1 MKPRTTRSERAH
13 LWLVAAVAAATS
25 AHCATSEP
33 ELSFGANAG
42 ALCERAC
49 GRIYDTCHL
58 SLGTASG
65 ALSRSQCVDQCR
77 AGSIDGFEMCLS
89 EVACSRDAVV
99 GCFQSVPI
107 RPGTSPMGAD
117 ASAPLNA
124 STPVMDAGAS
134 NPPPPPPPP
143 AYTCATACNQIYNV
157 CNARISQNGTTLT
170 QSGCEQLC
178 ATDARY
184 SNNVACLSTM
194 QCSAGAF
201 GACLSGSGNPPPPP
215 PPPVDS
221 GVTPPRDSG
230 VAPPP
235 PAGSC
240 PALSA
245 PFGRSVGQSV
255 PDFNGV
261 RCSDGGS
268 INYRNTVWCGARLT
282 IVATGSFT

>member
-1 MKPRTTRSERAH
+1 MKRRPTGTRRSH

-25 AHCATSEP
+25 AHCAQSEA
-33 ELSFGANAG
+33 ELSFGAGAG

-77 AGSIDGFEMCLS
+77 AGGIDGYELCLS

-107 RPGTSPMGAD
+107 RPGATPMGD
-117 ASAPLNA
+117 ASAPQDA
-124 STPVMDAGAS
+124 SSPMMMDASA
-134 NPPPPPPPP
+134 PPPPPPPP
-143 AYTCATACNQIYNV
+143 MYSCATACNQIYNV
-157 CNARISQNGTTLT
+157 CQARISQNGTTLS

-178 ATDARY
+178 AMDARY
-184 SNNVACLSTM
+184 RNNVACLSTM
-194 QCSAGAF
+194 QCSAGSF
-201 GACLSGSGNPPPPP
+201 SACLSGSGNPPP

-230 VAPPP
+230 VMPPP

-240 PALSA
+240 GALSA
-245 PFGRSVGQSV
+245 PFGRSVGQSI

-261 RCSDGGS
+261 RCADGGS
-268 INYRNTVWCGARLT
+268 INYRNAVWCGARLT